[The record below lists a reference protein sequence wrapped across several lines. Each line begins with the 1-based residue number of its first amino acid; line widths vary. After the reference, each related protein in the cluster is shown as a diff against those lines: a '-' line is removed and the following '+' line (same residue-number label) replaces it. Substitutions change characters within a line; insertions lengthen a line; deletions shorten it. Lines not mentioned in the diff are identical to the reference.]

1 MRAIDVAKYFLYK
14 ANQEGDLITN
24 LKMQKLLYYAQA
36 WYLVNFGKPLFDDHI
51 LAWNL
56 GPVVKSVYNEYKEF
70 RHTPIMFEED
80 FGENIKQ
87 FDKDDLRF
95 LDDFYDQFSC
105 YSAHDLV
112 NMSHSEDPWKKAYK
126 TASQIIDLKLMKDF
140 YTKLYEKNIKK

>member
-1 MRAIDVAKYFLYK
+1 MKAIDVTKYFLYK
-14 ANQEGDLITN
+14 VNQEGDLITN

-36 WYLVNFGKPLFDDHI
+36 WYLVNFSKPLFDDQI

-56 GPVVKSVYNEYKEF
+56 GPVVKSVYDEYKEF
-70 RHTPIMFEED
+70 RHTPIISEED

-95 LDDFYDQFSC
+95 LDDFYDQFSS

-112 NMSHSEDPWKKAYK
+112 NISHNEAPWKKAYK
-126 TASQIIDLKLMKDF
+126 TVSQIIDLELMKDF